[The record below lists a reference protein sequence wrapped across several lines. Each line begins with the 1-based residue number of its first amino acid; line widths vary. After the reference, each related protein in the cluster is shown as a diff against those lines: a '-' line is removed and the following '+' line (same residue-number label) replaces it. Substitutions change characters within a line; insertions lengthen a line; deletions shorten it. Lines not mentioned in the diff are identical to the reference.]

1 MKSNK
6 NLISLFPFLTYI
18 SIALI
23 VIITILLLLRTTQE
37 HFDNHAPGMDNS
49 GPSSSND
56 NMESPSS
63 SNEGSNNNDYNNA
76 DEDQIEDPIEMDN
89 AFQNF
94 MRYPGLQMFC
104 TVLKGNLANMWVKL
118 PESIG
123 NGLYVKTCCP
133 MCYENISESLCTNNG
148 EYSLAKMTED
158 DVNNIK
164 AYHANN
170 NMDFELDEDTLNGLV
185 GSDILKMSE
194 NNYSFP
200 VQVLKRENEISSD
213 DFINTT
219 LKYEC

>member
-6 NLISLFPFLTYI
+6 NLISLFSFLTYI

-37 HFDNHAPGMDNS
+37 HFDNHAPGMESD
-49 GPSSSND
+49 GPSSSN
-56 NMESPSS
+56 NNLESPSS
-63 SNEGSNNNDYNNA
+63 SNEGGNNNDYNNA

-213 DFINTT
+213 DFINTS